1 MLRVILLFSKVINL
15 RRKYK
20 VKTVIADLA
29 EKPFGMRSRYDMMS
43 LFVILGMRGKDQGHS
58 KQYLL

>member
-20 VKTVIADLA
+20 VKTVIASFA
-29 EKPFGMRSRYDMMS
+29 QNPYGMRSPYDVIS
-43 LFVILGMRGKDQGHS
+43 LFANLGMRQKEDS
-58 KQYLL
+58 SLKF